1 METQPAPVDETPRKI
16 RRRGFLA
23 RFLRDRSG
31 STAIEFTMLAIPF
44 SLLVFAILES
54 CIAFAGQEVMANATD
69 AVARQIRTGQ
79 IKAADLTA
87 GMPGTNKLKSLI
99 CAQLEIVVAN
109 NCPGLLVDLR
119 NFAKFSD
126 AAAASLALASSLT
139 HHTSRAGIWL
149 AEVGPIFIGSQIARS
164 SASLTGWSV

>member
-109 NCPGLLVDLR
+109 NCPACWWTFATSPNSPTRRRR
-119 NFAKFSD
+119 NST
-126 AAAASLALASSLT
+126 SST
-139 HHTSRAGIWL
+139 
-149 AEVGPIFIGSQIARS
+149 ERS
-164 SASLTGWSV
+164 C